1 MDSLCSNAV
10 SNVSLRMEQFEDA
23 FSKQSE
29 RFDEKLNNLSSHDS
43 NNLQYSFKYYSGCI
57 KIYLK
62 LLDDLE
68 IQRLLQ
74 DVKTTLE
81 NFHAEMFEQRLEKLA
96 LLVLLKLNFFH
107 PYDSILPSMFYFLDF
122 R

>member
-43 NNLQYSFKYYSGCI
+43 NNLQYSFKYYS
-57 KIYLK
+57 
-62 LLDDLE
+62 
-68 IQRLLQ
+68 
-74 DVKTTLE
+74 
-81 NFHAEMFEQRLEKLA
+81 
-96 LLVLLKLNFFH
+96 
-107 PYDSILPSMFYFLDF
+107 
-122 R
+122 